1 MINTNIY
8 NYINVLDKAADAA
21 NSRNEILSNN
31 IANVDTPNYK
41 RKDVAFEN
49 YLEQALIG
57 PESLDDRIADVNT
70 HLSDF
75 GVMTYTDHSTLS
87 YRLDCNNLDI
97 LDKTRFPLLAD
108 TLEQTLIY
116 YHLRMKVEKE
126 LVDIFQIQTDST
138 TMLNQIIQRAF
149 RCQNTD
155 PKYEQMREFRVFFT
169 SRKTLLNEFNHFEGN
184 MNIFQPAIDITKSA
198 LQKEIDEIEA
208 ELTEVRSFMSA

>member
-75 GVMTYTDHSTLS
+75 GGMTYTDHSTLS
-87 YRLDCNNLDI
+87 YRLDGNNVDM
-97 LDKTRFPLLAD
+97 DTESAYLA
-108 TLEQTLIY
+108 E
-116 YHLRMKVEKE
+116 
-126 LVDIFQIQTDST
+126 
-138 TMLNQIIQRAF
+138 NQIRYNALV
-149 RCQNTD
+149 
-155 PKYEQMREFRVFFT
+155 EQIGQEF
-169 SRKTLLNEFNHFEGN
+169 SRYKTVLSN
-184 MNIFQPAIDITKSA
+184 
-198 LQKEIDEIEA
+198 
-208 ELTEVRSFMSA
+208 

>member
-57 PESLDDRIADVNT
+57 PESLDERIADVNA

-75 GVMTYTDHSTLS
+75 GGMTYTDHSTLS
-87 YRLDCNNLDI
+87 YRLDGNNVDM
-97 LDKTRFPLLAD
+97 DTESAYLA
-108 TLEQTLIY
+108 E
-116 YHLRMKVEKE
+116 
-126 LVDIFQIQTDST
+126 
-138 TMLNQIIQRAF
+138 NQIRYNALV
-149 RCQNTD
+149 
-155 PKYEQMREFRVFFT
+155 EQIGQEF
-169 SRKTLLNEFNHFEGN
+169 SRYKTVLSN
-184 MNIFQPAIDITKSA
+184 
-198 LQKEIDEIEA
+198 
-208 ELTEVRSFMSA
+208 